1 MILNKI
7 KALKAEQ
14 QKIARQQAAIEAKF
28 NAQLAALPAQYG
40 FASAD
45 DFIAALKAAAGSGG
59 RSVKA
64 AGKVK
69 RGRPAGGGGRRKRT
83 KITEEMRAQ
92 VGELVKAGK
101 TNEEVAAQVG
111 ISAPSVQNI
120 KKSLGLVKAREA

>member
-28 NAQLAALPAQYG
+28 NAQLAALPGQYG

-45 DFIAALKAAAGSGG
+45 DFVAAVKAAAGSSG
-59 RSVKA
+59 RKVKG
-64 AGKVK
+64 AGKAK
-69 RGRPAGGGGRRKRT
+69 RGRPAGGGRRKRT
-83 KITEEMRAQ
+83 KITDEMRAQ